1 MRWSVLIL
9 MCVMQSAVLAQD
21 SLTIVSYNV
30 ENLFD
35 CEHDTLKNDCSFLP
49 HGLHHWNDHHY
60 QTKLNRIAQVL
71 VNISG
76 WESAALVGL
85 CEVENKRCLR
95 DLCYRLRRF
104 HYQYVHYESDDE
116 RGIDVALLYDSTKV
130 KILNSKTLCV
140 PLEND
145 VTRDILYVKALIEG
159 KDTLHAMVCHLPSQ
173 LGGSATTSKKR
184 QIAKQV
190 IQNEINTILHVQP
203 KANVV
208 VMGDM
213 NSEAIDDL
221 QGMNNLMIDLEKEG
235 IGTHKYQGMWSC
247 LDQFY
252 VSSALKNTTRASVFS
267 PEWLL
272 EEDTKYLDYQPK
284 RTYVGYRYH
293 DGYSDHLPVVLNIKS
308 SYNK

>member
-1 MRWSVLIL
+1 MLIL

-35 CEHDTLKNDCSFLP
+35 CEHDTLKNDSSFLP
-49 HGLHHWNDHHY
+49 EGMHYWTYYRY
-60 QTKLNRIAQVL
+60 QTKLDRIAQVL

-293 DGYSDHLPVVLNIKS
+293 NGYSDHLPVVLKIKS
-308 SYNK
+308 SYIK